1 MNKFLKVS
9 FVLVS
14 FLFSG
19 VSMAIPIYLPFGAQ
33 TNVDLTTI
41 TAGGWTQCY
50 AETMDVTIG
59 NEAENVLDV
68 CQGDYLMMAGRE
80 TGADSFLS
88 LAAALFSDTIID
100 TGNTSN
106 THLANG
112 SNWWFSDN
120 WSWGFTQANDTVTNS
135 SCDTSASPVSM
146 CLHTV
151 DFTGGYR
158 INDILGLNSSTDYE
172 KVFFVADR
180 IDDPNGIPEPSVLV
194 LLGLALL
201 ALTKRKQ

>member
-14 FLFSG
+14 FLFSSL
-19 VSMAIPIYLPFGAQ
+19 SMAIPIYLPFGAQ
-33 TNVDLTTI
+33 TNVDLTTV

-50 AETMDVTIG
+50 AETMSVAIG
-59 NEAENVLDV
+59 NNAENVLDV

-80 TGADSFLS
+80 TGADTFLS
-88 LAAALFSDTIID
+88 LAAALLSDTIID

-120 WSWGFTQANDTVTNS
+120 WSWGFTQANDTVTNNQ
-135 SCDTSASPVSM
+135 CDTSASPVSM

-158 INDILGLNSSTDYE
+158 INDITGLNSSTAYE
-172 KVFFVADR
+172 KVFFVANRSD
-180 IDDPNGIPEPSVLV
+180 IPEPSVLA
-194 LLGLALL
+194 LFGLALL
-201 ALTKRKQ
+201 ALAKRKQ